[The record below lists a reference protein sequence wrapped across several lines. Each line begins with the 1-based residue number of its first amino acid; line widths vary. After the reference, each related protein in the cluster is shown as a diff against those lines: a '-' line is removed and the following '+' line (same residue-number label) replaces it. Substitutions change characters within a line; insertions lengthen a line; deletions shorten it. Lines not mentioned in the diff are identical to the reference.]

1 MVKGGRVRFSG
12 FRPWHHVTQTPS
24 PFQAPV
30 GRNLFLNDTL
40 HGEILAVCTVN
51 VVRGREGEREREKER
66 EKTISKIMVSFSFL
80 NLQRL
85 LIQAAADR

>member
-51 VVRGREGEREREKER
+51 VVRGREGERERARER
-66 EKTISKIMVSFSFL
+66 KGNIKDYGFLFFS
-80 NLQRL
+80 QSP
-85 LIQAAADR
+85 ATTYSSCC

>member
-40 HGEILAVCTVN
+40 HGEILVVCTVN
-51 VVRGREGEREREKER
+51 VVRGREGERERERKR
-66 EKTISKIMVSFSFL
+66 EK
-80 NLQRL
+80 R
-85 LIQAAADR
+85 